1 MRSLKVIVRL
11 HPERQ
16 FPVTILHPL
25 TRNNLA
31 ELPRCPVV
39 NRFLNIGRLK
49 EGQEVKRI
57 IYAEDI
63 KGE

>member
-1 MRSLKVIVRL
+1 MRMLKVIIRL
-11 HPERQ
+11 HPDKQ
-16 FPVTILHPL
+16 FPVTVLHPA

-39 NRFLNIGRLK
+39 NRFLNISRLK
-49 EGQEVKRI
+49 EGEEVVRMV
-57 IYAEDI
+57 YAEDI